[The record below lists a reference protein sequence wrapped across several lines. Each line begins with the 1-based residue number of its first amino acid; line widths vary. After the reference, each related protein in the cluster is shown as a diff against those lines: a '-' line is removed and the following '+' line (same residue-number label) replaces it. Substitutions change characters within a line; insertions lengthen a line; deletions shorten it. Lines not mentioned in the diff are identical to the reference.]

1 MKIETSS
8 LKNKK
13 SRDTIRGAY
22 RVSAF
27 IKFFAAYYFL
37 LPKIL
42 SR

>member
-8 LKNKK
+8 QKQKN
-13 SRDTIRGAY
+13 RDTIRGAY

-27 IKFFAAYYFL
+27 IKFFDAYYFL

>member
-1 MKIETSS
+1 MIEITS
-8 LKNKK
+8 LINKK

-27 IKFFAAYYFL
+27 IKFFAPYYFL